1 VVATKEDTV
10 IIEGHGSDEAIQGRI
25 KQIKAQVDD
34 ASSEFD
40 REKLQER
47 LAKLAGGVAVV
58 KVGAPTEVEL
68 KEKKLR
74 VEDALSAT
82 RAAVEEGIVAGGGV
96 ALLRAVG
103 SLDKLDKELTGDALT
118 GAHILKK
125 ALEEPLRLIAE
136 NAGKEGSVVANAV
149 RQNKDAE
156 WGYDAQD
163 DVYGNLIEKGIID
176 PVKVTRSALEN
187 AASIAALVLTTE
199 CLLTEIPE
207 PPASSMPQM
216 PSMEY

>member
-1 VVATKEDTV
+1 
-10 IIEGHGSDEAIQGRI
+10 
-25 KQIKAQVDD
+25 
-34 ASSEFD
+34 
-40 REKLQER
+40 
-47 LAKLAGGVAVV
+47 
-58 KVGAPTEVEL
+58 
-68 KEKKLR
+68 
-74 VEDALSAT
+74 
-82 RAAVEEGIVAGGGV
+82 
-96 ALLRAVG
+96 
-103 SLDKLDKELTGDALT
+103 
-118 GAHILKK
+118 
-125 ALEEPLRLIAE
+125 
-136 NAGKEGSVVANAV
+136 V

>member
-1 VVATKEDTV
+1 
-10 IIEGHGSDEAIQGRI
+10 
-25 KQIKAQVDD
+25 
-34 ASSEFD
+34 
-40 REKLQER
+40 
-47 LAKLAGGVAVV
+47 
-58 KVGAPTEVEL
+58 
-68 KEKKLR
+68 
-74 VEDALSAT
+74 
-82 RAAVEEGIVAGGGV
+82 
-96 ALLRAVG
+96 LLRAVG

-216 PSMEY
+216 PPMEY